1 MKWKRIEGC
10 EAVKSIQQECSTN
23 QMISDD
29 MYKPEIK
36 TEKENLDD
44 RFPFDTTADELEK
57 KWKVNVWPT
66 QLRTLIGLTIT
77 LNHGIPPGIGNF
89 LKLDVQTMFSAQKK

>member
-1 MKWKRIEGC
+1 
-10 EAVKSIQQECSTN
+10 
-23 QMISDD
+23 MISND

-57 KWKVNVWPT
+57 PMEGECLANTAKNTDWAYN
-66 QLRTLIGLTIT
+66 
-77 LNHGIPPGIGNF
+77 NF
-89 LKLDVQTMFSAQKK
+89 ESWHTARNRQFPEA